1 MQFSSV
7 KSQFT
12 RRSFV
17 RAIGITAGTTT
28 LGAPFCK
35 NLAALIG
42 PSENPALRERLAD
55 DILRPQ
61 YHLLPPANWINDPN
75 GPIYWNGEYHMFYQ
89 YSPSIVHFGNVH
101 WGHAV
106 SPDMLHWRHLPVAL
120 APTPGGPDWDGCYS
134 GSVIINQGTPTL
146 LYTGVTPEVQ
156 CIATSTDGMLT
167 WKKDPKPIIAAPPP
181 GLKVTEWRDPCS
193 PWREGDWWYMGI
205 GSGFPGHGGVL
216 LLYRSRNLRGWEY
229 LHTLAEGWN
238 GTERTDPVNSGD
250 AWQCPDFFAIG
261 DKHVLMFSCGPVA
274 RTYWSVGTYSDLR
287 FHVEKRG
294 VLDYGICYAA
304 KSMPDSEGNR
314 IVWSWVRETRPVQ
327 EQEAAGW
334 SGCIS
339 LPRKLSIGKDGGLC
353 IQPIPALKNLYEDT
367 QTVTLRDGKEHSG
380 KLAAMR
386 IHDLCGSLH
395 VTQRHGTPAGF
406 EANLVEEGS
415 SDVPFA
421 TLQYD
426 PAKTDRELTVNGT
439 SAPLHLG
446 EEMPAI
452 SAYVDGSILEVYAND
467 RVCITSRIYTKP
479 RRPLR
484 VTTTGISGEDHPALQ
499 LILTAMRPVSK
510 DRLTS

>member
-1 MQFSSV
+1 
-7 KSQFT
+7 
-12 RRSFV
+12 
-17 RAIGITAGTTT
+17 
-28 LGAPFCK
+28 
-35 NLAALIG
+35 
-42 PSENPALRERLAD
+42 
-55 DILRPQ
+55 
-61 YHLLPPANWINDPN
+61 
-75 GPIYWNGEYHMFYQ
+75 
-89 YSPSIVHFGNVH
+89 
-101 WGHAV
+101 
-106 SPDMLHWRHLPVAL
+106 MLHWRHLPVAL

-304 KSMPDSEGNR
+304 KSMPDSVGNR